1 MTIVHIV
8 KSVKIKNAKILASGS
23 FVEPEQNVKQK
34 LTKLFATVL
43 QECRAIHSFHALRLG
58 AHPILNA
65 HQLKYVTMLTLH
77 PQRKNVNHSVLKIL
91 VLLELLVKQITTVRS
106 VLVTIL

>member
-1 MTIVHIV
+1 M
-8 KSVKIKNAKILASGS
+8 
-23 FVEPEQNVKQK
+23 EQEQNVKPK
-34 LTKLFATVL
+34 LTKLFATALLV
-43 QECRAIHSFHALRLG
+43 CRVILLFHALKLG

-65 HQLKYVTMLTLH
+65 HLLKYVTMLTLH

-91 VLLELLVKQITTVRS
+91 VLLELLVKLITTVRS